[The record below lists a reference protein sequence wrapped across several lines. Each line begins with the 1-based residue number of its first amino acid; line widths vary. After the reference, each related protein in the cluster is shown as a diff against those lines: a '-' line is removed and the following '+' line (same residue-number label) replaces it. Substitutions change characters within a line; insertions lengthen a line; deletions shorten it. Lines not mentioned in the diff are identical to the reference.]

1 MRKLLPTKGVR
12 KTVPGTTY
20 GSPENSRY
28 PYAATPSYTAPPAD
42 TPDFGLPGQGT
53 NTPPRDIVYG
63 QVLPTANEAAGNKF
77 PLPRRVFLP
86 QDTTQQDRL
95 TQAAGVA
102 VGVGK
107 GWVTMSGAHIYV
119 PDEGEEL
126 NSARGNM
133 HRAGYAEYEHGN
145 SFIRYQHPETGH
157 HIDVLH
163 NGTHVSGSVVQ
174 GHGLH
179 TSSANIP
186 LPKKEEPTPVQFG
199 QMTSDQKAESE
210 LADQQAQQTS
220 ASAEPGEQL
229 AQIAG
234 ARRAAVLAGVPS
246 QTAVQAIAP
255 GAFSSDTQGAGTSP
269 NPPTGQYPPNPTPM
283 QGAGDNPGTGAVM
296 PKLQVQGDP
305 AQVYGVRQPSA
316 IDHAISEPTS
326 AEAILTTANQE
337 EGGPGS
343 GRRPLPPYGD
353 IWEHPRHS
361 SMEVFDRPELNS
373 VLRNPRKEEDVL
385 HRVDALVNQERREWN
400 YDALTQAKSYLIAKY
415 GMPGRSGVYPRQQ
428 VGEAHRQL
436 TSRGY
441 RVFEQTNNSREQQN
455 YTNYR
460 SQEGQVLIGHV
471 NGVVN
476 HVSGRPYKQKAVG
489 ESVQHPG
496 AYDSFKGPQWV
507 DQTNV
512 DPRQSSGSV
521 GQSQPMPQEEGGPG
535 SGRHPLGIPKP
546 IKSRMSGYLVC
557 PKCGQSFP
565 DSLTGRY
572 SYAQEH
578 YPTEHGSQ

>member
-1 MRKLLPTKGVR
+1 MKGIRKYNQ
-12 KTVPGTTY
+12 TTY
-20 GSPENSRY
+20 GSPENNRRRFVS
-28 PYAATPSYTAPPAD
+28 PPSYEAPEAK
-42 TPDFGLPGQGT
+42 TPDFGLPGQITGDGRQST
-53 NTPPRDIVYG
+53 TPPRDIVYG
-63 QVLPTANEAAGNKF
+63 QTLPTPAEA
-77 PLPRRVFLP
+77 
-86 QDTTQQDRL
+86 
-95 TQAAGVA
+95 
-102 VGVGK
+102 
-107 GWVTMSGAHIYV
+107 
-119 PDEGEEL
+119 
-126 NSARGNM
+126 
-133 HRAGYAEYEHGN
+133 
-145 SFIRYQHPETGH
+145 
-157 HIDVLH
+157 
-163 NGTHVSGSVVQ
+163 
-174 GHGLH
+174 
-179 TSSANIP
+179 
-186 LPKKEEPTPVQFG
+186 
-199 QMTSDQKAESE
+199 
-210 LADQQAQQTS
+210 
-220 ASAEPGEQL
+220 
-229 AQIAG
+229 
-234 ARRAAVLAGVPS
+234 
-246 QTAVQAIAP
+246 
-255 GAFSSDTQGAGTSP
+255 AGTSP
-269 NPPTGQYPPNPTPM
+269 NPLAGQYQPNPTPM

-296 PKLQVQGDP
+296 PKSQVQGDP

-471 NGVVN
+471 SGVIN

-535 SGRHPLGIPKP
+535 SGRHPEGGANVGADMNETHNRLL
-546 IKSRMSGYLVC
+546 SSGW
-557 PKCGQSFP
+557 K
-565 DSLTGRY
+565 
-572 SYAQEH
+572 
-578 YPTEHGSQ
+578 